1 MKRRTFLQTSLMA
14 ATAAGMDTA
23 AQAAGT
29 KRSYKLLPCEEAFQI
44 PEILEQLRKKA
55 GGVPSMSSGPIA
67 GPFLPLLLD
76 VGRHRIAAMDADG
89 IDMQILSLVSPG
101 VQVFDKALA
110 MSLARLANDRLAAAV
125 KAHPTRFAG
134 LATFAPQDPAQ
145 AAKELQRAVTE
156 LKLNGALVNSHTG
169 DEYLDDPKFWAIFEA
184 AESLDIPLYIHP
196 REPSAGLEK
205 PLAMPGFTVG
215 WGYAVETG
223 THALRLINGG
233 VFDRFPKLKIILGH
247 MGEGIPFFLDR
258 IDNRYGFETGM
269 FARKQPLKRLPG
281 EYFRENFLVTTSG
294 MNYAAPLQATIDTI
308 GVDRV
313 LFAIDYPFED
323 QPACVKAIEAL
334 ALPDAEKK
342 KICETN
348 VRRAFKLPA

>member
-1 MKRRTFLQTSLMA
+1 MKRRVFLQASLMA
-14 ATAAGMDTA
+14 ASAAGIETA
-23 AQAAGT
+23 THAAGA
-29 KRSYKLLPCEEAFQI
+29 KRPYQLLPCEEAFQI

-67 GPFLPLLLD
+67 GPFIPALLD
-76 VGRHRIAAMDADG
+76 VGNGRIAGMDAAG

-101 VQVFDKALA
+101 VQAFDKATA
-110 MSLARLANDRLAAAV
+110 ASLARLANDRLAAAV
-125 KAHPTRFAG
+125 KAYPTRFAG

-156 LKLNGALVNSHTG
+156 LKLNGALVNSHT
-169 DEYLDDPKFWAIFEA
+169 DNEYLDDAKFWALFEA
-184 AESLDIPLYIHP
+184 AEALDIPIYIHP

-223 THALRLINGG
+223 THALRLISAG
-233 VFDRFPKLKIILGH
+233 VFDRFPKLQIVLGH
-247 MGEGIPFFLDR
+247 MGEGIPFLLDR
-258 IDNRYGFETGM
+258 IDNRYRFETGL
-269 FARKQPLKRLPG
+269 FARKLPLKRLPSD
-281 EYFRENFLVTTSG
+281 YFRDNFLVTTSG
-294 MNYAAPLQATIDTI
+294 MNYAAPLEATIDTV

-313 LFAIDYPFED
+313 LYAIDYPFED
-323 QPACVKAIEAL
+323 QPACVKAIEAM
-334 ALPDAEKK
+334 ALPDADKK

-348 VRRAFKLPA
+348 VRRAFKLPG